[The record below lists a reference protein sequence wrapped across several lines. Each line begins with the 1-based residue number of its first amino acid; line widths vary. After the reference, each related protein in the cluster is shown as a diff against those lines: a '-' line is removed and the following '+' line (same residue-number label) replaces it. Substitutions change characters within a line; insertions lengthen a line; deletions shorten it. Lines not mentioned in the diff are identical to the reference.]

1 MSPTTIR
8 LTLATVSILL
18 ILATAFAITLAFSIS
33 ATKEL
38 SDNQQEMAKSL
49 AGDLDSIRTG
59 QQTMTKSIAA
69 INQQF
74 EETTNQTDAAE
85 QLKTEIDALR
95 EGLQQAG
102 SSSGH
107 TIIPKWK
114 EGTSAQ
120 KAQEMLIICL
130 SNRFGVANVILQDFF
145 TIENFEEL
153 LKELDITLDAQSRD
167 WDLSD
172 VSIVRFLGGIVGCW
186 E

>member
-8 LTLATVSILL
+8 LTLATVSILF
-18 ILATAFAITLAFSIS
+18 ILSTAFAITLAFSLS

-38 SDNQQEMAKSL
+38 SDNQQGMAKSL

-69 INQQF
+69 INRQF
-74 EETTNQTDAAE
+74 QETTNQTDAAQ
-85 QLKTEIDALR
+85 QLKMEIDALR

-114 EGTSAQ
+114 EETTARKAQ
-120 KAQEMLIICL
+120 KMLITCL
-130 SNRFGVANVILQDFF
+130 TNRFGVANIILQDFF

-167 WDLSD
+167 WDLDD

>member
-8 LTLATVSILL
+8 LTLATVSILFVL
-18 ILATAFAITLAFSIS
+18 STAFAITLAFSVS
-33 ATKEL
+33 PTKPL
-38 SDNQQEMAKSL
+38 STN
-49 AGDLDSIRTG
+49 RTV
-59 QQTMTKSIAA
+59 T
-69 INQQF
+69 
-74 EETTNQTDAAE
+74 AE
-85 QLKTEIDALR
+85 QLRTEIGALR
-95 EGLQQAG
+95 EGLQQVG

-114 EGTSAQ
+114 EGTSTQ
-120 KAQEMLIICL
+120 KAQEMLIACL
-130 SNRFGVANVILQDFF
+130 TNRFGVANVILQDFF

-167 WDLSD
+167 WDLAD

>member
-18 ILATAFAITLAFSIS
+18 ILSTAFAITLAFSFS
-33 ATKEL
+33 PTKEL

-49 AGDLDSIRTG
+49 TGDMDSIRTG

-69 INQQF
+69 INRQF
-74 EETTNQTDAAE
+74 QETTNQTDAAE
-85 QLKTEIDALR
+85 QLKMEIHALR

-102 SSSGH
+102 SSSGS

-120 KAQEMLIICL
+120 KAQKMLITCL
-130 SNRFGVANVILQDFF
+130 SHRFGVASVILQDFF
-145 TIENFEEL
+145 TIENFKEIL
-153 LKELDITLDAQSRD
+153 RELDTTLDAPSRD
-167 WDLSD
+167 WDLDD
-172 VSIVRFLGGIVGCW
+172 VSIIRFLGGIVGCW